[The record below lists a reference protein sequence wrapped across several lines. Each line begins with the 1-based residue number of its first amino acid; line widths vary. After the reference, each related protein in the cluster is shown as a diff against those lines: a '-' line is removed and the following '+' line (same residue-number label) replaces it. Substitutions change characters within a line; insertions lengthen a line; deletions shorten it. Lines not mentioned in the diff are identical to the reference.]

1 MFQHIL
7 FDKNVYKGLL
17 KIVLNT
23 YLSKER
29 SRSKEKLMPKNVNE
43 IEKLA
48 SVCINIKSLITQS

>member
-7 FDKNVYKGLL
+7 FDKNVYKGLF

-29 SRSKEKLMPKNVNE
+29 SRSKEKSMPKNVNE
-43 IEKLA
+43 IKKLA
-48 SVCINIKSLITQS
+48 SVCFNIKSLITQS